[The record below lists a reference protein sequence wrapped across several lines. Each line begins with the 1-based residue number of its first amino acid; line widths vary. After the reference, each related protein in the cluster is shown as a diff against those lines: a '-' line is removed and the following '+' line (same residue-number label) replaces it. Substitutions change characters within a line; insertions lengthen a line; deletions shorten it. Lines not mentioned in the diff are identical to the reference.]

1 MTLKKVFGIISY
13 FPDCDTDYHTEAR
26 NTRIPR
32 FYSLLKTLDK
42 LWSDVDI
49 MIIAQNWKDDVVL
62 PDIHNRII
70 RYDYHKL
77 GILNARR
84 TLREKFLESDYDYLI
99 MLDDDGIISAEDPT
113 LYMSEIDK
121 HPSGI
126 GVIRHNKCPLMLLAI
141 SKEIYEQIDMP
152 DVDPEK
158 GEAFEDDI
166 FVASCFAR
174 FPSKAFDFPKD
185 CVKEISFRYDGPDK
199 VPSTWSREQKL
210 DWSYLRSN
218 TLNILSEIKG
228 NKVEHMDLVIPYVNC
243 ADTEWQKVYQASNN
257 ATVNNSVRFRSWGTL
272 KYLFRSVDKYLP
284 FIDRI
289 VLIVAQPSQVP
300 VWLNQKTVK
309 VVYHKDFI
317 PKEFLPTF
325 NSCTIESFLYNIP
338 DLSDK
343 FIYVND
349 DMFAISPCTVE
360 DFFTGDKPN
369 IKFVKDETY
378 SRDAT
383 FRCQCR
389 SGLDMICQ
397 ALGQPSYKE
406 GRIMRPYHITAS
418 MTKESLLQVKK
429 LCGDKIPSTITKLR
443 DVKNVNQ
450 YIYSY
455 YQYFT
460 GNYESKVI
468 TYKYFTMSDKTFN
481 AIRQTILSND
491 YQWVCL
497 NDSKYIQNYGITR
510 GMLIETFKKK
520 FPNRCR
526 YEL

>member
-1 MTLKKVFGIISY
+1 MTHDPLICFV
-13 FPDCDTDYHTEAR
+13 
-26 NTRIPR
+26 
-32 FYSLLKTLDK
+32 
-42 LWSDVDI
+42 
-49 MIIAQNWKDDVVL
+49 QN
-62 PDIHNRII
+62 
-70 RYDYHKL
+70 
-77 GILNARR
+77 
-84 TLREKFLESDYDYLI
+84 
-99 MLDDDGIISAEDPT
+99 
-113 LYMSEIDK
+113 
-121 HPSGI
+121 
-126 GVIRHNKCPLMLLAI
+126 
-141 SKEIYEQIDMP
+141 
-152 DVDPEK
+152 
-158 GEAFEDDI
+158 
-166 FVASCFAR
+166 
-174 FPSKAFDFPKD
+174 
-185 CVKEISFRYDGPDK
+185 
-199 VPSTWSREQKL
+199 
-210 DWSYLRSN
+210 N
-218 TLNILSEIKG
+218 TLNIVAELEGKKI
-228 NKVEHMDLVIPYVNC
+228 EHMDLVIPYVNC
-243 ADTEWQKVYQASNN
+243 ADTEWQKVYQATNN
-257 ATVNNSVRFRSWGTL
+257 ATANNSVRFRSWGTL

-349 DMFAISPCTVE
+349 DMFAISPCAVE

-369 IKFVKDETY
+369 IKFVKDEKY
-378 SRDAT
+378 SPDAT

-418 MTKESLLQVKK
+418 MTKESLLQVKN
-429 LCGDKIPSTITKLR
+429 LCGDKIPSTVTKLR
-443 DVKNVNQ
+443 DPKNVNQ

-468 TYKYFTMSDKTFN
+468 TYKYFEMSDKAFN
-481 AIRQTILSND
+481 AIRQTILSHD
-491 YQWVCL
+491 YQWICI
-497 NDSKYIQNYGITR
+497 NDSKHIQNYGITR